1 MKVYI
6 VEDYKGLL
14 SVYDNLGDALR
25 AIRDIIV
32 EQCSY
37 SDLNDMAAMR
47 EDVLR
52 EYNSVISSFNEDG
65 FYVDNGPCL
74 YIKDMKLT
82 KERRS

>member
-37 SDLNDMAAMR
+37 SDLNAIR
-47 EDVLR
+47 
-52 EYNSVISSFNEDG
+52 
-65 FYVDNGPCL
+65 
-74 YIKDMKLT
+74 
-82 KERRS
+82 